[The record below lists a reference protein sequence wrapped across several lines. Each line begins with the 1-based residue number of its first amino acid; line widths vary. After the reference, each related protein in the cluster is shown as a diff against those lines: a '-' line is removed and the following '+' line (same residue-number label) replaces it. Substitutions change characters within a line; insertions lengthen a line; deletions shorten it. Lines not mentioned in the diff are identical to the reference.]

1 MASRPLELV
10 LARAEPDSA
19 PALTCL
25 TQAAKASWGYRPEF
39 LAAWREELTVDAE
52 FFRAHIAWTITL
64 NGELA
69 GWGAWVA
76 WGRRCRLEHLWI
88 APAYQRQGLGR
99 VLLRHLAQEAR
110 ATGWRELE
118 IVSDPFA
125 APFYRACG
133 AQAAGEFETG
143 PGRIL
148 PVFVLAL

>member
-19 PALTCL
+19 AALTCL
-25 TQAAKASWGYRPEF
+25 TQAAKASWGYRTEF

-88 APAYQRQGLGR
+88 AGQARGPA
-99 VLLRHLAQEAR
+99 
-110 ATGWRELE
+110 
-118 IVSDPFA
+118 VSDLNAENIEGAIA
-125 APFYRACG
+125 ARG
-133 AQAAGEFETG
+133 KGERLAVGRPTESIDVG
-143 PGRIL
+143 P
-148 PVFVLAL
+148 